1 MKKKLP
7 TLSIGIPAYNE
18 EGNIAYLLDSLL
30 RQKAISYKLI
40 EIIVMC
46 DGCTDNTASIV
57 KTYKDKYPFIKIF
70 DRKKRTGKAPA
81 LNYMYKIHRGDF
93 LFQPDADLV
102 MGGDNSLEDLM
113 KVMISNDHIDLVSP
127 RHLPV
132 KEKSLWAMLAYCSYN
147 IFSDAAMKLHNGR
160 NAYTVMGASL
170 IRGAFTKTFTY
181 PKGIIGDQTY
191 LFASVIHHNP
201 HGYKFARKAH
211 VYFRTVGT
219 FKEWRELGVRSTGA
233 DKMTVLDRF
242 DHSLVDKYYTMSREI
257 YFTSLIKYFATNPLL
272 TMATL
277 GMEVYIRLF
286 PLKNSSVKNGTWE
299 PNASS
304 KIGIKITI

>member
-1 MKKKLP
+1 MKKTLP

-18 EGNIAYLLDSLL
+18 ESNIAYLLDSLL

-57 KTYKDKYPFIKIF
+57 KSYKEKYPFIKIV

-81 LNYMYKIHRGDF
+81 LNQMYKIHRGDF

-102 MGGDNSLEDLM
+102 LEGDKVLENLM
-113 KVMISNDHIDLVSP
+113 KVITIDDRIDLVSP
-127 RHLPV
+127 RHLAV
-132 KEKSLWAMLAYCSYN
+132 KEKSLWSLLAYCSYG

-160 NAYTVMGASL
+160 NTYTVMGASL
-170 IRGAFTKTFTY
+170 IRGTFTKTFTY

-191 LFASVIHHNP
+191 LFASVIHHNS
-201 HGYKFARKAH
+201 HGYRFARKAH

-242 DHSLVDKYYTMSREI
+242 DHSLVDKYYTMSHEL
-257 YFTSLIKYFATNPLL
+257 YFNSLKKYFFANPLITIL
-272 TMATL
+272 TLA
-277 GMEVYIRLF
+277 MEVYIRAF

-304 KIGIKITI
+304 KVGIKISV